1 MIDLVIPAL
10 PLPLISAACPPS
22 CDPLCPIYALPSSFH
37 QFKLHLIQSRLYGY
51 LLTITIHPHHFTI
64 SLPTFHFLL
73 LINEKTS
80 PYSPRDTFLARPVYS
95 VCSPFTSS
103 PPLRYLLLH
112 LSLLTWLVD
121 SLGQSRGQSQ
131 VNVPSGSRILGFY
144 MIRLVTTPLS
154 ATTSLYDSALKHTH
168 AYV

>member
-80 PYSPRDTFLARPVYS
+80 PYSPRDTFLARPVFS
-95 VCSPFTSS
+95 VCFPFTSS
-103 PPLRYLLLH
+103 PPVAIPLTPPLPPYLAGRQLEPVPRPVPSKRTLRFKNSRFLH
-112 LSLLTWLVD
+112 E
-121 SLGQSRGQSQ
+121 SLGDNSPVSHD
-131 VNVPSGSRILGFY
+131 VPLRFSS
-144 MIRLVTTPLS
+144 
-154 ATTSLYDSALKHTH
+154 
-168 AYV
+168 